1 MNLQNYYIEYDETL
15 NDWKVFGD
23 IEDDSN
29 TILGTFGESGTLVG
43 PWWMR
48 QDDGFQLS
56 IVQQY
61 AVEIARNLLGDY
73 SGSMNFQEFSI
84 VKVSSTN
91 DWKIMGNIEDD
102 LGNVLATFGEDG
114 TLVNTW
120 WLSQSQGYQASYVG
134 RFAIFMAQEIVA
146 GTAE

>member
-29 TILGTFGESGTLVG
+29 TILGTFGESGTLVR

-61 AVEIARNLLGDY
+61 AVEIARNLLGNY

-84 VKVSSTN
+84 IKVTETN
-91 DWKIMGNIEDD
+91 DWKILGNIEDD
-102 LGNVLATFGEDG
+102 HGNILATFGEDG
-114 TLVNTW
+114 TLVNAW
-120 WLSQSQGYQASYVG
+120 WLSQSQEYQASYVG
-134 RFAIFMAQEIVA
+134 RFAIYMAQEIIQ
-146 GTAE
+146 GSAE

>member
-23 IEDDSN
+23 IEDDTS
-29 TILGTFGESGTLVG
+29 TILGTFGETGTLVG
-43 PWWMR
+43 PWWIR

-61 AVEIARNLLGDY
+61 SVEIARHLLGNY

-84 VKVSSTN
+84 VKVAETN

-102 LGNVLATFGEDG
+102 HGNILATFGEDG
-114 TLVNTW
+114 TLVNAW
-120 WLSQSQGYQASYVG
+120 WLSQSQEYQASYVG
-134 RFAIFMAQEIVA
+134 RFAIYMAQEIIQ